1 MFICEWNDDDEMMI
15 LIVDDIME
23 NLLIYMGVNHKNV
36 YKNGTLPAVGKYF
49 VIGPLCNAGK
59 DCPWNKFN
67 FCTKVF
73 SSSRED

>member
-1 MFICEWNDDDEMMI
+1 MRI
-15 LIVDDIME
+15 L
-23 NLLIYMGVNHKNV
+23 NHKSV

-49 VIGPLCNAGK
+49 VIGPLCIAGK